1 MFIDRLLNQGNAPL
15 LEQTL
20 RFTEAR
26 AKLIQENVA
35 NIDTPGYATKD
46 LDLRG
51 FQAMLQKRV
60 EQRDSASPGSI
71 SFDDIGFE
79 AQKPHNTLLFHD
91 RNNRSVE
98 QLMSDN
104 AKNAMFH
111 NLVVELLRK
120 QYSAMEMAL
129 KERVT

>member
-26 AKLIQENVA
+26 QRLLSENVA
-35 NIDTPGYATKD
+35 NVDTPGYEQKD
-46 LDLRG
+46 LDVG
-51 FQAMLQKRV
+51 KFQSMLSERV
-60 EQRDSASPGSI
+60 EQRDEAPPGSMGF
-71 SFDDIGFE
+71 SDINAE
-79 AQKPHNTLLFHD
+79 VENPHSTLLYHD
-91 RNNRSVE
+91 RNNRSME

-104 AKNAMFH
+104 ARNALFH
-111 NLVVELLRK
+111 NMIVELLRK
-120 QYSAMEMAL
+120 QYGAMEMAL